1 MVSNAY
7 SRNERL
13 ADIDTY
19 RSSTYRGYRISNRYL
34 QSKKV
39 VNDMD
44 RKQYMTFCKYCGRH
58 ILMTRN
64 VDTGRFTPCDADIIR
79 FVPNENANNI
89 FINLDGQMQ
98 RGDYTEKGEI
108 GYKRH
113 LLSCKGRKTA

>member
-1 MVSNAY
+1 
-7 SRNERL
+7 
-13 ADIDTY
+13 
-19 RSSTYRGYRISNRYL
+19 
-34 QSKKV
+34 
-39 VNDMD
+39 
-44 RKQYMTFCKYCGRH
+44 MTFCKYCGRH

-64 VDTGRFTPCDADIIR
+64 VDPGRFTPCDADIIR

-113 LLSCKGRKTA
+113 LLSCKIARNTRNGPLRKRKRKKRNGPK